1 MTTISRSKQ
10 ILSEIDLLL
19 DAGKYEDAKVLLSFL
34 DAHRLDHESWLHLL
48 LINVTLDGA
57 IPYKDE
63 IDGLRSLLDPSDVEK
78 EIIRK
83 IFLLA
88 SKPAEEE
95 RRDQRRADPVN
106 QMPEQPDSLRAV
118 ESQLPD
124 KVKLLQDRDSEL
136 LTLKKQLAE
145 LSASKEEIV
154 RSLEETVVQ
163 NEELRTKEAALNALE
178 NRFTETIRFLEN
190 QLSEKEKFLES
201 REANLKALAYRVNQL
216 NTQLAELDR
225 AKDEDGRLFREE
237 LAQKSDILRLRDSV
251 IKKLEERFAKQIR
264 VLECQLG
271 DEQNLLEIRDREL
284 NSLMAKVSELIQ
296 ERADLAAERE
306 KSDRLLQEA
315 LREKAALLHAN
326 ESSTREVE
334 EMRAKIR
341 SFERE
346 LAEKQ
351 ELVENSGTAVA
362 ELRRQI
368 HVLTKRSREVAA
380 AKLRAETLLHEERIR
395 ASQVHS
401 AADSTHKRFA
411 DEPPD
416 DQVPSPEP
424 TNTASIDCKSSGP
437 SWFRRA
443 WQIIWKPKTFPATAL
458 PVAVVGLLIIPIA
471 YFLLGHGRA
480 PTDGNSVAT
489 VDAVITKSSIDAEER
504 QAPVSPSR
512 SFDLKSRKTID
523 ADYRNVRKREDPPER
538 AAAYKTRRS
547 VSLREEPRFA
557 ASAKAQIGAG
567 TSISVLAAKGDWF
580 KVKTQPSGAVG
591 YVRKEYLV
599 RQPFD
604 LAQRAE
610 N

>member
-1 MTTISRSKQ
+1 MSKISRSKQ
-10 ILSEIDLLL
+10 ILSEIELLL
-19 DAGKYEDAKVLLSFL
+19 NAGKYEDAKVLLSFL

-88 SKPAEEE
+88 SKPAEEGE
-95 RRDQRRADPVN
+95 
-106 QMPEQPDSLRAV
+106 
-118 ESQLPD
+118 LPD
-124 KVKLLQDRDSEL
+124 KAKLLQDRESEL
-136 LTLKKQLAE
+136 LTLKKQLPE
-145 LSASKEEIV
+145 LRASKEEIMP
-154 RSLEETVVQ
+154 SLEETVVQ
-163 NEELRTKEAALNALE
+163 NGEPRTKEAALNALE
-178 NRFTETIRFLEN
+178 NRFTEIIRSLEN

-201 REANLKALAYRVNQL
+201 REANLKALAHKINQL

-237 LAQKSDILRLRDSV
+237 LAQKSELLRLRDSA

-284 NSLMAKVSELIQ
+284 NSLMAKVSELTQ
-296 ERADLAAERE
+296 ERADLASERE
-306 KSDRLLQEA
+306 KSDHLLQEA
-315 LREKAALLHAN
+315 LREKAALLRAN
-326 ESSTREVE
+326 ECSTREVE

-341 SFERE
+341 SFERG
-346 LAEKQ
+346 LAEQQ
-351 ELVENSGTAVA
+351 ELLENSGTAMA

-380 AKLRAETLLHEERIR
+380 AKLRAETLLEEERVR

-411 DEPPD
+411 DEAPS

-424 TNTASIDCKSSGP
+424 TNTLSIDCKSSGP

-443 WQIIWKPKTFPATAL
+443 WQIMWKPKTFPATAL
-458 PVAVVGLLIIPIA
+458 PVAVGALLIIPVA
-471 YFLLGHGRA
+471 YFSLGRGRA
-480 PTDGNSVAT
+480 PMDSNSVAA
-489 VDAVITKSSIDAEER
+489 VDAVITTSSIDDEEYR
-504 QAPVSPSR
+504 APVSPTSR
-512 SFDLKSRKTID
+512 ALELKSRKTPD
-523 ADYRNVRKREDPPER
+523 ADYRNVRRREDPPR
-538 AAAYKTRRS
+538 RMAAYKTRRS

-567 TSISVLAAKGDWF
+567 TSISVLEAKGDWF

-604 LAQRAE
+604 LIAQSAE